1 MKQRLKGQQKR
12 SIKQRVF
19 FFLKISKIDKTLV
32 RLSKE
37 KKERAQINKI
47 RSEGGNIKTHTTEIQ
62 RSITDSPKQL
72 HTNKLDI
79 LGKTDNF
86 LQTYN
91 LEETENLNRTITSNE
106 IELVIKNL
114 PANKNSGPDG
124 FTFKVA

>member
-12 SIKQRVF
+12 SIKQRV

>member
-12 SIKQRVF
+12 SIKQRV

-47 RSEGGNIKTHTTEIQ
+47 RSEGGNIKTYTTEIQ